1 MNPDTTP
8 TPEGWQPAGPCF
20 VREYGGKLAVID
32 YGRLSE
38 MWRPTVHNKGGGFDS
53 LGFVPLADAVAWANE
68 QLGVTKPV
76 VVHEREFDDGSV
88 LVWREDGKA
97 SARVS
102 QYGEGNWSVDH
113 LDVDNFRT
121 KEQALSAAREYVRGG
136 S

>member
-1 MNPDTTP
+1 MSADTTP
-8 TPEGWQPAGPCF
+8 TPEGWHEFWPCF
-20 VREYGGKLAVID
+20 IRKHGDKTAVLDHSSVSGWWCRIH
-32 YGRLSE
+32 RHENLE
-38 MWRPTVHNKGGGFDS
+38 EENGF
-53 LGFVPLADAVAWANE
+53 LPLAGAVAWANE